1 MESEEFPPE
10 FKLEETDICTQFGIA
25 LRLEDR
31 RGGLAQRKGSL
42 DMHYSIIG
50 FIDRKIREKSR
61 QRIMS
66 EEISHLRL

>member
-10 FKLEETDICTQFGIA
+10 FKLEETDICTEFQLGMLLDDKKSGA
-25 LRLEDR
+25 V
-31 RGGLAQRKGSL
+31 QRKGSL
-42 DMHYSIIG
+42 DMHYSILG
-50 FIDRKIREKSR
+50 FINRKIKEKSR